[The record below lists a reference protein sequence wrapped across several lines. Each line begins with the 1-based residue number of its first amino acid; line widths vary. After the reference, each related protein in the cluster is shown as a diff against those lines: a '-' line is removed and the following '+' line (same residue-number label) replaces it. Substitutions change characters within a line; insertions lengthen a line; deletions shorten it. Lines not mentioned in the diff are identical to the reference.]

1 MKHTNFN
8 AKANE
13 VKYQEQEE
21 LQRAVTAH
29 GGIYEW
35 NTEKDSSL
43 PVIAINADK
52 SYPQPQDV
60 QINKVAI
67 ANNHL
72 KIYGVAIEDNSP
84 VKFTVDDVFA
94 GHLSFVIDNIPET
107 KEISDVSLPLPSI
120 PYKPVVGDKIWLS
133 NTDRRDKA
141 NDRYGE
147 VIKIGR
153 KFFYVK
159 TGIYSEERFEINTL
173 KHDNGEC
180 SPYYELYTSQE
191 ACEYSQKA
199 ATSRRLISNHLY
211 KLLTDKEA
219 IELYNMLSER
229 DKHD

>member
-35 NTEKDSSL
+35 NTEKDNSL
-43 PVIAINADK
+43 PVIAINADT
-52 SYPQPQDV
+52 SYPKPQDV
-60 QINKVAI
+60 KVNKVAI
-67 ANNHL
+67 TNNHL
-72 KIYGVAIEDNSP
+72 EISGVAIEDNYP

-94 GHLSFVIDNIPET
+94 GHLSFVIDYIPET
-107 KEISDVSLPLPSI
+107 KEISDVSLPLPSK
-120 PYKPVVGDKIWLS
+120 PYSPVVGDKVWLS

-159 TGIYSEERFEINTL
+159 TGIHSEARFEMDTL
-173 KHDNGEC
+173 KHNNGEC

-191 ACEYSQKA
+191 ACEHSQKA
-199 ATSRRLISNHLY
+199 TTSRRLIANHLY
-211 KLLTDKEA
+211 KYLTDKEA
-219 IELYNMLSER
+219 IELYNILSER
-229 DKHD
+229 DK